1 MLSKEELLK
10 PRYKVV
16 AGYPDSK
23 FQVGQIIQFE
33 LLKTGDWV
41 YQWAGHDGIYEIG
54 ILEFAEYPHLFK
66 KLEWWEDRK
75 IEDLPEYVR
84 FGEFDKEH
92 AIYKVKYFT
101 GKEVELYAHYMPCGF
116 AENMNLYLVSLKFP
130 NNFPATHEEYEQYQQ
145 SK

>member
-10 PRYKVV
+10 PRYKVI
-16 AGYPDSK
+16 ADYPLSEYK
-23 FQVGQIIQFE
+23 VGFIIQGTGFTKPWKDNF
-33 LLKTGDWV
+33 KTFF
-41 YQWAGHDGIYEIG
+41 YED
-54 ILEFAEYPHLFK
+54 YPNIFK
-66 KLEWWEDRK
+66 KLEWWEERK